1 MAMPTSR
8 EQGVSDLRPVR
19 PRLFQRPQ
27 RLRIAMLAPPWI
39 TIPPSGYGGIELVIA
54 ELAGGLV
61 RRGHDV
67 TLMAA
72 PGSKSTARVMP
83 LLERAHPERIGDAM
97 VDADHVSMAIA
108 AIDDAGRH
116 GHPFD
121 LVHDHSGFTLV
132 AVADRIDVPVLHTVH
147 GPFTPE
153 ATTFYSRHADKVW
166 MSVLSHAQLESGP
179 SGARCVG
186 AIPNPIDL
194 RAWPLECRKDGY
206 LLWIGRMDDTKGA
219 HRAIAV
225 AQKTDM
231 PLILAGP
238 VQPGQE
244 EYFET
249 EVRPHVDGERIR
261 YVDEVGGR
269 RKQELFA
276 HAEALLMPIRWA
288 EPFGM
293 VMVEAM
299 ACGTPVI
306 AFPEGSVP
314 EVVVDGQSGFIVSD
328 EDEMAAA
335 VARLDRIDPERCRAT
350 VAERFDVDVVTGIY
364 EAAYRHVIAMT
375 RRDLLARGLPVREVH
390 EVR

>member
-1 MAMPTSR
+1 
-8 EQGVSDLRPVR
+8 
-19 PRLFQRPQ
+19 
-27 RLRIAMLAPPWI
+27 
-39 TIPPSGYGGIELVIA
+39 VIA

-288 EPFGM
+288 EPFGI

-306 AFPEGSVP
+306 AFREGAANDLVRDG
-314 EVVVDGQSGFIVSD
+314 VNGFLVDD
-328 EDEMAAA
+328 ERAMADALGALDQIDAAA
-335 VARLDRIDPERCRAT
+335 CRGHVEARYGVGEVA
-350 VAERFDVDVVTGIY
+350 
-364 EAAYRHVIAMT
+364 AAYAAVYSNA
-375 RRDLLARGLPVREVH
+375 ARGAPRRRYRFARTSAVAATAT
-390 EVR
+390 